1 MGRLKNTIII
11 SASSLCMLCTSVQ
24 SQEKGT
30 FPVGTFELTP
40 TLNVSLNKD
49 SNIAR
54 SNINKIDSWI
64 TVINPEFI
72 LGKQVGENKLFVG
85 VNASKGIYHS
95 SEADDYDD
103 YQFFADGEFEVD
115 RRNRVTGS
123 LKHTSGHDDRG
134 TAYSIG
140 AGNLIDGPDKYT
152 KNTFGAIYSYG
163 AMTALANVDVNLLL
177 LDINY
182 DVDVSVVTPT
192 RLRDRKEK
200 KLGSIFYYGVSP
212 STDLLVDVSYALTD
226 YAGNISN
233 VASIDSRTKSLL
245 VGAKW
250 ETTASSSGFV
260 KVGYQKR
267 DFDVASR
274 AGFSGLKWD
283 AGVSW
288 NPTERAIFEFS
299 TASDTRETNGQ
310 GNFIRRK
317 DYVANWRH
325 EWLERFSSDVT
336 LNYSDDS
343 YEGGTVPR
351 NDKIHEFRVVAD
363 YQFKRWLTL
372 IMKVSYFD
380 RDSDSTIDNFDYNRS
395 LFSFTAQIS
404 L

>member
-49 SNIAR
+49 SNITR

-85 VNASKGIYHS
+85 INASKGIYHS

-103 YQFFADGEFEVD
+103 YQFFADGEFEFD

-134 TAYSIG
+134 TAYSLG
-140 AGNLIDGPDKYT
+140 AGSLIDGPDKYT

-182 DVDVSVVTPT
+182 DVDVSVDTPT

-212 STDLLVDVSYALTD
+212 STDLLIDVSYALAD

-233 VASIDSRTKSLL
+233 VASLDSRTKSLL

-283 AGVSW
+283 VGVSW
-288 NPTERAIFEFS
+288 NPIERAIFEFS

-310 GNFIRRK
+310 GSFIRRK

-336 LNYSDDS
+336 LNYSDDR

-351 NDKIHEFRVVAD
+351 NDKIHEFRVAAD

-380 RDSDSTIDNFDYNRS
+380 RDSDSTIVNFDYNRS

>member
-1 MGRLKNTIII
+1 MKRLKNTIII
-11 SASSLCMLCTSVQ
+11 SVSSLCILCTSVQ

-30 FPVGTFELTP
+30 FSVGTFELTP

-49 SNIAR
+49 SNILR
-54 SNINKIDSWI
+54 SNVDKIDSLI

-72 LGKQVGENKLFVG
+72 LGKQIGEDKLFVG

-95 SEADDYDD
+95 SEVDNYTDYE
-103 YQFFADGEFEVD
+103 FFANGEFEFD
-115 RRNRVTGS
+115 RRNRVAGS
-123 LKHTSGHDDRG
+123 LVHTSGHDDRG
-134 TAYSIG
+134 TAYSLG
-140 AGNLIDGPDKYT
+140 SGNLLNSPDKYT
-152 KNTFGAIYSYG
+152 NNLLEATYSYG
-163 AMTALANVDVNLLL
+163 ATTASANIDVNILLR
-177 LDINY
+177 DIDY
-182 DVDVSVVTPT
+182 DEDVLDVSTF

-200 KLGSIFYYGVSP
+200 SLGSTLYYGVSP
-212 STDLLVDVSYALTD
+212 STDLLVDVNYAVAD
-226 YAGNISN
+226 YTGNILD
-233 VASIDSRTKSLL
+233 VASFDSKTKFLL

-250 ETTASSSGFV
+250 ETTAASSGFV

-288 NPTERAIFEFS
+288 NPIERATFEFS

-317 DYVANWRH
+317 DYLADWRH
-325 EWLERFSSDVT
+325 EWLERFSTVVT
-336 LNYSDDS
+336 ISYSNDS
-343 YEGGTVPR
+343 YEGGSVPR
-351 NDKIHEFRVVAD
+351 NDKTHEFRVSAD

-372 IMKVSYFD
+372 IAKVSYFD
-380 RDSDSTIDNFDYNRS
+380 RDSDSTINNFDYNRS
-395 LFSFTAQIS
+395 LISFAAQIS